1 MAADRALEV
10 LDGGLLTLIQ
20 DLGRVGLAS
29 IGVGPSGAADRGAFR
44 LGARL
49 LAQSYTAAA
58 LEVTFGGLSVRARG
72 DLQVALTGAQAPAAV
87 DGRAVGY
94 FGPFMVADGQI
105 LTLDTPQL
113 GLRSYLSVRGGIAVA
128 PVLGS
133 RSTDTLSGLGPPPVR
148 AGDVLPV
155 GPPPKAFPNQD
166 LVPVP
171 ARSAETLVLY
181 ALRGPRDD
189 WLTEIAALAETTWT
203 VSDHSDRV
211 GIRLSGEPLRRED
224 SRQGQELSSEGVVCG
239 SIQVPPGGQP
249 VIFLADHPVT
259 GGYPVVA
266 VLLDDDIDRA
276 AQAVPGQQV
285 RIVLLPDHP

>member
-10 LDGGLLTLIQ
+10 LKAGPLTLIQ
-20 DLGRVGLAS
+20 DLGRLGFGS
-29 IGVGPSGAADRGAFR
+29 IGVGSSGAADRGAFR

-49 LAQSYTAAA
+49 LAQPYSAAA

-72 DLQVALTGAQAPAAV
+72 DLQLALTGAQAPATL

-94 FGPFMVADGQI
+94 FGPFTVADGQV
-105 LTLDTPQL
+105 LTLASPSV

-133 RSTDTLSGLGPPPVR
+133 RSTDTLSGLGPPPLR

-155 GPPPKAFPNQD
+155 GPAPTAFPNLD
-166 LVPVP
+166 LAPAPVI
-171 ARSAETLVLY
+171 SAETLVLQ

-189 WLTEIAALAETTWT
+189 WLADLEALAATSWT
-203 VSDHSDRV
+203 ISTDSDRV
-211 GIRLSGEPLRRED
+211 GIRLSGAPLKRRA
-224 SRQGQELSSEGVVCG
+224 SRLGHELPSEGVVSG
-239 SIQVPPGGQP
+239 SVQVPPSGQP
-249 VIFLADHPVT
+249 VVFLADHPVT

-266 VLLDDDIDRA
+266 VLLDADIDRA
-276 AQAVPGQQV
+276 AQAVPGPQL
-285 RIVLLPDHP
+285 RIIVK

>member
-105 LTLDTPQL
+105 LTLGTPQL

-133 RSTDTLSGLGPPPVR
+133 RATDTLSGLGPPPVQ

-189 WLTEIAALAETTWT
+189 WL
-203 VSDHSDRV
+203 SDMDC
-211 GIRLSGEPLRRED
+211 
-224 SRQGQELSSEGVVCG
+224 SR
-239 SIQVPPGGQP
+239 
-249 VIFLADHPVT
+249 
-259 GGYPVVA
+259 
-266 VLLDDDIDRA
+266 
-276 AQAVPGQQV
+276 
-285 RIVLLPDHP
+285 